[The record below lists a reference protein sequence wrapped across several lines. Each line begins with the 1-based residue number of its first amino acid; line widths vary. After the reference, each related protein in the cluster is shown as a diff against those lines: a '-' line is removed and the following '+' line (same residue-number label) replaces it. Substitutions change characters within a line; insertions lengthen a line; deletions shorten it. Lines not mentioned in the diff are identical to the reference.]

1 MPRKASA
8 PPPRLTTLQLAVMQV
23 LWSRDE
29 ASVADVQRAMT
40 GRRLAL
46 TTVATMLVRL
56 EQRGLVSHRAEG
68 RQYIYRSRVSPAD
81 VRETV
86 TRELLRNLFD
96 GDVTAFV
103 TQLLDSR
110 KLTREE
116 VADLQRLGA
125 VVVEEDRAIVCVVGD
140 GLRDA
145 PGIAGRVF
153 DSIRD
158 INIDLI
164 SQGASRINLTFVV
177 DAARAQDVV
186 RRVHAAVFGGARRE
200 VVAEEP
206 V

>member
-1 MPRKASA
+1 MTRSVSYGCSIQACHERPSA
-8 PPPRLTTLQLAVMQV
+8 PPPRLTALQLTVMQV

-29 ASVADVQRAMT
+29 ASVTDVQRAMT

-116 VADLQRLGA
+116 VADLQRL
-125 VVVEEDRAIVCVVGD
+125 
-140 GLRDA
+140 
-145 PGIAGRVF
+145 
-153 DSIRD
+153 
-158 INIDLI
+158 
-164 SQGASRINLTFVV
+164 
-177 DAARAQDVV
+177 V
-186 RRVHAAVFGGARRE
+186 RNKARR
-200 VVAEEP
+200 
-206 V
+206 

>member
-1 MPRKASA
+1 MPRKAA
-8 PPPRLTTLQLAVMQV
+8 ATPRLTASQPAVLRG
-23 LWSRDE
+23 LWSRDG
-29 ASVADVQRAMT
+29 AAGADVQRAMT

-68 RQYIYRSRVSPAD
+68 RQYVYQSRVSPAE

-116 VADLQRLGA
+116 VADLQRL
-125 VVVEEDRAIVCVVGD
+125 
-140 GLRDA
+140 
-145 PGIAGRVF
+145 
-153 DSIRD
+153 
-158 INIDLI
+158 
-164 SQGASRINLTFVV
+164 
-177 DAARAQDVV
+177 V
-186 RRVHAAVFGGARRE
+186 RTKLPGARR
-200 VVAEEP
+200 
-206 V
+206 

>member
-1 MPRKASA
+1 
-8 PPPRLTTLQLAVMQV
+8 MQV

-29 ASVADVQRAMT
+29 ASVTDVQRAMT

-68 RQYIYRSRVSPAD
+68 RQYIYRSLVSPVE

-116 VADLQRLGA
+116 IADLQRL
-125 VVVEEDRAIVCVVGD
+125 
-140 GLRDA
+140 
-145 PGIAGRVF
+145 
-153 DSIRD
+153 
-158 INIDLI
+158 
-164 SQGASRINLTFVV
+164 
-177 DAARAQDVV
+177 V
-186 RRVHAAVFGGARRE
+186 RSKARR
-200 VVAEEP
+200 
-206 V
+206 

>member
-1 MPRKASA
+1 
-8 PPPRLTTLQLAVMQV
+8 MQV

-29 ASVADVQRAMT
+29 ASVTDVQRAMT

-68 RQYIYRSRVSPAD
+68 RQYIYRSRVSPAE

-110 KLTREE
+110 TLTREE
-116 VADLQRLGA
+116 VADLQRL
-125 VVVEEDRAIVCVVGD
+125 
-140 GLRDA
+140 
-145 PGIAGRVF
+145 
-153 DSIRD
+153 
-158 INIDLI
+158 
-164 SQGASRINLTFVV
+164 
-177 DAARAQDVV
+177 V
-186 RRVHAAVFGGARRE
+186 RTKARR
-200 VVAEEP
+200 
-206 V
+206 

>member
-1 MPRKASA
+1 MPRKAA
-8 PPPRLTTLQLAVMQV
+8 APPRLTASQLTVMQV

-29 ASVADVQRAMT
+29 ASVTDVQRAMT
-40 GRRLAL
+40 GRPLAL

-116 VADLQRLGA
+116 IADLQRL
-125 VVVEEDRAIVCVVGD
+125 
-140 GLRDA
+140 
-145 PGIAGRVF
+145 
-153 DSIRD
+153 
-158 INIDLI
+158 
-164 SQGASRINLTFVV
+164 
-177 DAARAQDVV
+177 V
-186 RRVHAAVFGGARRE
+186 RNKARR
-200 VVAEEP
+200 
-206 V
+206 